1 MDTSWRADGGMPVAG
16 VHVRVSDASPRG
28 FLGWVTAVHPD
39 ALTVVR
45 ADNGAWELVHMSR
58 RRVLVVDR

>member
-1 MDTSWRADGGMPVAG
+1 MGTSWRADGGLPVAG
-16 VHVRVSDASPRG
+16 VHVRVSDASPHG
-28 FLGWVTAVHPD
+28 FLGWVSAVHPD

-45 ADNGAWELVHMSR
+45 ADTGAWELVHMSR